1 MLKKRLFI
9 FMLAATTTVGMLFA
23 QQDWSKARQ
32 EIHDNIRLSA
42 SNLLAY
48 VDPTAAD
55 VLTPTPKGYE
65 PFYMSHYGRHGSRW
79 LCGDGEYMDDVLVPL
94 RKARDLGK
102 LTATGQQ
109 LLSDVEKFY
118 VCCDKRAGDL
128 TTVGERQH
136 HRIGK
141 RMTERFPA
149 IFGSKNSQVDARS
162 TVVKRC
168 IMSMMAECEELTAF
182 NPNLRIHNDVGD
194 CFQYYLAP
202 AAPAEVKKA
211 IKKRGDVVDEYRKK
225 FIHPER
231 FINTIFNDQVYIR
244 DSVEQI
250 PLMRHIFNVCSNM
263 QSHDN
268 GIDMYRYFTE
278 DECYDIW
285 RAHNIEWYT
294 GYGASPL
301 SDKKAPLR
309 VSGLLKNFIETAD
322 TIVGNKSFVGATL
335 RFGHEVYVLPM
346 ATLME
351 LGDAG
356 VVVSVLD
363 RLDYQWANYRIF
375 PMASNIQ
382 LIFYRPKKGK
392 DGDILVK
399 ALLNER
405 EVTLPGT
412 PVTGPY
418 YKWNDLRT
426 YYLQKMGF

>member
-1 MLKKRLFI
+1 MKKKFFI
-9 FMLAATTTVGMLFA
+9 FILAATTTASMLFA

-48 VDPTAAD
+48 VDPTEAD
-55 VLTPTPKGYE
+55 ALTPTPKGYE

-79 LCGDGEYMDDVLVPL
+79 LCGDGEYQDVLVPL
-94 RKARDLGK
+94 RKAHALGK
-102 LTATGQQ
+102 LTATGEQM
-109 LLSDVEKFY
+109 LSDVEKFY
-118 VCCDKRAGDL
+118 LCCNKRAGDL

-141 RMTERFPA
+141 RMTRNFPT

-182 NPNLRIHNDVGD
+182 NPNLKIHNDVGD

-202 AAPAEVKKA
+202 SMSPEIKKA
-211 IKKRGDVVDEYRKK
+211 IKKRGDVVNEYRKK

-231 FINTIFNDQVYIR
+231 FIGSIFNDMVYVR
-244 DSVEQI
+244 DSVEQEA
-250 PLMRHIFNVCSNM
+250 LMLNVFNVCSNM

-268 GIDMYRYFTE
+268 GIDMYHYFTE
-278 DECYDIW
+278 DECYDLW
-285 RAHNIEWYT
+285 RTHNIDWYT

-301 SDKKAPLR
+301 SEKKAPLR

-322 TIVGNKSFVGATL
+322 TIVNNKTLNGATL
-335 RFGHEVYVLPM
+335 RFGHEVFVMPM

-356 VVVSVLD
+356 IVVSDLD
-363 RLDYQWANYRIF
+363 RLDYSWANYRIF
-375 PMASNIQ
+375 AMASNIQ

-392 DGDILVK
+392 VGDILVK

-418 YKWNDLRT
+418 YKWADLRA
-426 YYLQKMGF
+426 YYLKKMSIL

>member
-1 MLKKRLFI
+1 
-9 FMLAATTTVGMLFA
+9 
-23 QQDWSKARQ
+23 
-32 EIHDNIRLSA
+32 
-42 SNLLAY
+42 
-48 VDPTAAD
+48 
-55 VLTPTPKGYE
+55 
-65 PFYMSHYGRHGSRW
+65 MSHYGRHGSRW

-356 VVVSVLD
+356 VVVSDLD